1 MVHGTITAT
10 DEEGIQGGR
19 EGEGG
24 GRDRERGV

>member
-1 MVHGTITAT
+1 MVHGAIIAT

-24 GRDRERGV
+24 GRERGV